1 MRLEFLATR
10 SLGRAFTACVLGS
23 SVLLLSGC
31 PKPDPVAPTP
41 PPSALA
47 TPTATPTPTGTPKA
61 TPKAPQ
67 EKRFLRSYEL
77 RVKLSGPGIPDANS
91 THLVHALRRPRGTD
105 ERLVVEVEDGGGYE
119 VALDGSGELKGGSD
133 PWLTSLLHSL
143 IETPGLKSRGAPRN
157 LYLPGGGWIRQQ
169 HKLQEATRSEFAG
182 RLATGVS
189 VRGKLQ
195 GERAS
200 GEPFKGDV
208 RWAHW
213 TDNETGELLSIRA
226 QIQLRFRDHGTR
238 TFKLGLLPKGKP
250 DRDLAPGAWFE
261 AGLKDRLEL
270 ELGAPIVGSLL
281 LASSVAVSAKPS
293 PKLTAPVAVFSLA
306 LGGLAAKAQAALG
319 QPRSGKVVAK
329 REEPTRS
336 VVTYV
341 PTLRNGAIEL
351 VPIVFDDGADKVVTI
366 ESAGRRRAVYAD
378 DTLWS
383 SAKEGATADL
393 GGASGVDEHKRGT
406 ASPAETKA
414 LEGADAEGQAVI
426 VR

>member
-1 MRLEFLATR
+1 MRASRLAALT
-10 SLGRAFTACVLGS
+10 LGLG
-23 SVLLLSGC
+23 VLLVTGC
-31 PKPDPVAPTP
+31 PKKDPVVATP
-41 PPSALA
+41 PPAS
-47 TPTATPTPTGTPKA
+47 TATPNADKTPKA
-61 TPKAPQ
+61 TPKATPTAPK
-67 EKRFLRSYEL
+67 EKRFLRTYEL

-91 THLVHALRRPRGTD
+91 THVLHALRRPRGTD
-105 ERLVVEVEDGGGYE
+105 ERLVAEVEGGEGYE
-119 VALDGSGELKGGSD
+119 VALDGAGELKGGSD

-169 HKLQEATRSEFAG
+169 HKLEEAKPSEFAG

-213 TDNETGELLSIRA
+213 TDTETGELLSVRA

-250 DRDLAPGAWFE
+250 DKDLAPGAWFE
-261 AGLKDRLEL
+261 SSLKDRLEI
-270 ELGAPIVGSLL
+270 ELGSPLVGSLL

-306 LGGLAAKAQAALG
+306 LGGVAAKAQAALG
-319 QPRSGKVVAK
+319 QPQSGKVVAK
-329 REEPTRS
+329 REEPAQS

-341 PTLRNGAIEL
+341 PTLRNGGIEL

-366 ESAGRRRAVYAD
+366 ESTGRRRGVYAD
-378 DTLWS
+378 DALWS
-383 SAKEGATADL
+383 AAKEGETVDV
-393 GGASGVDEHKRGT
+393 GGASGVDGHKRGA
-406 ASPAETKA
+406 ASEAETKA
-414 LEGADAEGQAVI
+414 LEGADAAGKAII

>member
-1 MRLEFLATR
+1 MRTEPLATR
-10 SLGRAFTACVLGS
+10 LAALALGS
-23 SVLLLSGC
+23 AALVLTGC
-31 PKPDPVAPTP
+31 PKKDPVV
-41 PPSALA
+41 A
-47 TPTATPTPTGTPKA
+47 TPVPASTATPNETKATPKATAKA
-61 TPKAPQ
+61 TPKAPV
-67 EKRFLRSYEL
+67 EKRFLRTYEL

-91 THLVHALRRPRGTD
+91 KHVVHALRRPRGTE
-105 ERLVVEVEDGGGYE
+105 ERLAVEVEGGGGYE
-119 VALDGSGELKGGSD
+119 IALDGAGELRGGSD
-133 PWLTSLLHSL
+133 PWLSSLLHSL

-157 LYLPGGGWIRQQ
+157 LYLPGGGWLRQQ
-169 HKLQEATRSEFAG
+169 HMLEETTRSEFAK
-182 RLATGVS
+182 RLANGFT
-189 VRGKLQ
+189 VRGKFQ

-213 TDNETGELLSIRA
+213 TDVETGELLSIRA
-226 QIQLRFRDHGTR
+226 QLQLRYRDHGTR
-238 TFKLGLLPKGKP
+238 TFKLGLLPTGKP
-250 DRDLAPGAWFE
+250 DKDLAPGAWFE
-261 AGLKDRLEL
+261 GALKDRLEL
-270 ELGAPIVGSLL
+270 ELGAPVVGSLL

-306 LGGLAAKAQAALG
+306 LGGVAAKAQAALG
-319 QPRSGKVVAK
+319 QPSSGKVVAK

-366 ESAGRRRAVYAD
+366 ESTGRRRGVYAND
-378 DTLWS
+378 DLWS
-383 SAKEGATADL
+383 RAQEGSSVDL

-406 ASPAETKA
+406 ASPAEAKA
-414 LEGADAEGQAVI
+414 LEGADAAGKAII

>member
-1 MRLEFLATR
+1 VRFEPLSSRLAALA
-10 SLGRAFTACVLGS
+10 LGS
-23 SVLLLSGC
+23 AVLCATGC
-31 PKPDPVAPTP
+31 PKPDPIAPTP
-41 PPSALA
+41 PPASTA
-47 TPTATPTPTGTPKA
+47 TPTATKTPKGTPKA
-61 TPKAPQ
+61 TPKAPK
-67 EKRFLRSYEL
+67 EKRFLRTYEL
-77 RVKLSGPGIPDANS
+77 RVKLSGPGIPDSNS
-91 THLVHALRRPRGTD
+91 THVIHGLRRPRGTD
-105 ERLVVEVEDGGGYE
+105 ERLVAEVEGGEGYE
-119 VALDGSGELKGGSD
+119 VALDGSSELKGGSD

-213 TDNETGELLSIRA
+213 TDTETGEVLSIRA
-226 QIQLRFRDHGTR
+226 QLQLRFRDHGTR
-238 TFKLGLLPKGKP
+238 TFKLGLLPTGKP
-250 DRDLAPGAWFE
+250 DKDLAPGAWFE

-270 ELGAPIVGSLL
+270 ELGGPIVGSLL

-319 QPRSGKVVAK
+319 QPKSGKVVSK

-366 ESAGRRRAVYAD
+366 ESAGRRRGVYAD
-378 DTLWS
+378 DALWS

-393 GGASGVDEHKRGT
+393 GGASGVDGHKRGT
-406 ASPAETKA
+406 ASPAEAKA
-414 LEGADAEGQAVI
+414 LEAADAEGKAII